1 MMNAKRIRT
10 TASICGCPHRI
21 KGHTTKLRQVE
32 GAPRCFSA
40 FKRCRSQLIWRKA
53 EVCVAGLEKI
63 AECAETS
70 GRELFCSDFRADKGV
85 NFKKTGPNPGSAA
98 SLPKHVGRK
107 EILAWRRSPNFAKWR
122 TTSTRGR
129 EHRVIRFQSKS
140 SGSRP
145 TTILKRPSNC
155 GAAKIPKS
163 GFSKKTEESTTES
176 TIYTKFGKQYLSVS
190 RPRESRRRDVAS
202 VSRQVGSILAR

>member
-1 MMNAKRIRT
+1 MGMMNAKRIRT

-70 GRELFCSDFRADKGV
+70 GCELFCSDFRADKGV
-85 NFKKTGPNPGSAA
+85 RNPIRV
-98 SLPKHVGRK
+98 LR
-107 EILAWRRSPNFAKWR
+107 RRSEACRAKGN
-122 TTSTRGR
+122 TRMATVTELR
-129 EHRVIRFQSKS
+129 KMAHDHYATARASRNPFTKQKFRKS
-140 SGSRP
+140 
-145 TTILKRPSNC
+145 
-155 GAAKIPKS
+155 ADD
-163 GFSKKTEESTTES
+163 
-176 TIYTKFGKQYLSVS
+176 YL
-190 RPRESRRRDVAS
+190 E
-202 VSRQVGSILAR
+202 